1 MNSNIENTNKRKLWS
16 LIHWWTIP
24 LTLCVCL
31 NEMHIHTSGRNIS
44 GLSFKETIERYILI

>member
-16 LIHWWTIP
+16 LIPWWTIP
-24 LTLCVCL
+24 PTLSVCL

-44 GLSFKETIERYILI
+44 GLSFKDKETIESYV